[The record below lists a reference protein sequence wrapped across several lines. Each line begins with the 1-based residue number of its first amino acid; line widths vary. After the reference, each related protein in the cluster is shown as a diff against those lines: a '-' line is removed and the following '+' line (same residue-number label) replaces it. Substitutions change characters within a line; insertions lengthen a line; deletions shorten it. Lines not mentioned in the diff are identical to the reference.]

1 MDLLTV
7 PRSNVIRQACLNI
20 FTSTTAPNP
29 IELLNERTQRHSGK
43 HKKKFRELKENKLAF
58 ATKCLNS
65 LIENDHLPT
74 SAADRFR
81 AFISVGN
88 SLPYPTN
95 AYKAIDTIFNAAKHL
110 YQTDINSGID
120 APPRGSKRA
129 FEEIAK
135 SISNI
140 KSLLDTLSSF
150 GISLTAPYN
159 NNAGTKRNSQ
169 LSNPAYISLDLGLRH
184 DYAHYHGI
192 IYQAILVQDNF
203 FEDDNSRS
211 HGGSSG
217 KGARIAEG
225 GR

>member
-1 MDLLTV
+1 MDLLAV
-7 PRSNVIRQACLNI
+7 PRSNAIRQSCLHI

-43 HKKKFRELKENKLAF
+43 HKKKYRELKENKLAF

-65 LIENDHLPT
+65 MIENENLPT
-74 SAADRFR
+74 IAADRFR
-81 AFISVGN
+81 AFISAGN

-95 AYKAIDTIFNAAKHL
+95 AYKAVDTIFNAAKQL
-110 YQTDINSGID
+110 YQTDINSGIAVD
-120 APPRGSKRA
+120 HRGPKRA

-135 SISNI
+135 SISSI
-140 KSLLDTLSSF
+140 KLLLDTMSSF
-150 GISLTAPYN
+150 GIGFTAPQN
-159 NNAGTKRNSQ
+159 NFTTAKRNSQ

-184 DYAHYHGI
+184 SYHGI
-192 IYQAILVQDNF
+192 VYQAILVQDNF
-203 FEDDNSRS
+203 FEDDKSRT
-211 HGGSSG
+211 HGGFSG